1 MLLTPEQQLIR
12 DTACDFAR
20 QRIAPFAA
28 QWEKTGFDR
37 KALVAEL
44 GALGFM
50 GICVPPE
57 WGGAGAD
64 FVSYILITE
73 EIAAADAGICNMMNG
88 HNSPVC
94 AAISDYGTGE
104 QKRRY
109 LTPLARGESLGAILL
124 TEPDAGSDAGAI
136 KTRTIRDG
144 DDYVINGTKQ
154 FITSGGSADVA
165 MIVAVTDPAAGRKGI
180 SCFITPTANPGYIV
194 AREEAK
200 LGHRNNDTCQIV
212 LQDMRVPASDMLG
225 RPGEGYRIALANLSN
240 GRIGVAAQS
249 VGVARAA
256 LEHAVRYAR
265 ERQTFGKPI
274 IDHQAIGFKLAEMAT
289 QIEAARQLTMHAARL
304 KDAGQPCAKEASM
317 AKLFASEAAERV
329 CSEAIQIH
337 GGYGFLNDY
346 PVEKLYRDARVFQIY
361 EGTSEVQKLVIGR
374 SL

>member
-12 DTACDFAR
+12 DTARDFAQ
-20 QRIAPFAA
+20 QRISPFAA
-28 QWEKTGFDR
+28 GWEKTGFDR

-44 GALGFM
+44 GRLGFM

-64 FVSYILITE
+64 FVSYVLITE

-94 AAISDYGTGE
+94 AAICDYGSGE

-109 LTPLARGESLGAILL
+109 LTPLARGENLGAILL

-136 KTRTIRDG
+136 KTRAVRDG
-144 DDYVINGTKQ
+144 DHYVINGAKQ

-180 SCFITPTANPGYIV
+180 SCFITPTANPGYVV

-212 LQDMRVPASDMLG
+212 LRDMRVPATDLLG
-225 RPGEGYRIALANLSN
+225 NPGEGYKIALANLSN

-256 LEHAVRYAR
+256 LEHAIRYAR

-289 QIEAARQLTMHAARL
+289 QIEAARQLMLHAARL
-304 KDAGQPCAKEASM
+304 KDAGLPCAKEASM
-317 AKLFASEAAERV
+317 AKLFASEAAELV